1 MFTIAPPTCRLERI
15 DAAPLAE
22 SAVPP
27 SPGIPPI
34 VESPPTPPCA
44 LPQSTQPMPAVARD
58 ARSLRKLKVDT
69 LRRMCNTA
77 GLASVGKK
85 EILIERLLANQ

>member
-1 MFTIAPPTCRLERI
+1 
-15 DAAPLAE
+15 
-22 SAVPP
+22 
-27 SPGIPPI
+27 
-34 VESPPTPPCA
+34 
-44 LPQSTQPMPAVARD
+44 MPAVARD